1 MKIPST
7 FLPLGIGL
15 MLLIFVSSGW
25 GQGVQ
30 RIEVEREGGSAKT
43 TSQNGTFPLPE
54 LSSKAIS
61 VVTRSD
67 QAKFVEGPAGTTA
80 LIPADAFVFEDGS
93 PVTGTVEI
101 KMTEVTRKQDLLL
114 GHLPTISNGKMLVS
128 GGVVNLEAYSEG
140 KALRMGPG
148 KAVFIQFPRGFEDGM
163 ELFSGV
169 PDAQGNMN
177 WEPMKEDQN
186 AKTTIG
192 EVMKAADMAPNAS
205 LTPFYNVKPF
215 MEYGLADCKTFIF
228 EDKKHTVHG
237 YIYKTL
243 EQYYPCFGND
253 AVYVEVQFDEQGMPL
268 SIKYLTGK
276 NNCFKQ
282 AIVEILAT
290 VRWKTNL
297 RIIRSKTIY
306 FEVKPIIPWS
316 GNKAANEFVS
326 IVDNPNV
333 QLDTE
338 TKAAYRA
345 IKESRRVQME
355 AQREQSFA
363 REAFA
368 TTQLGWINCDRFY
381 DAKQVVDVSVES
393 THGNFPANTHAFL
406 VFETMNPVMPGYVL
420 SDGNMGFSKIP
431 PGLKA
436 KIVSISYDKATG
448 IQLGILPIT
457 TEAGN
462 AGKLSLHSITE
473 EDLLKTMAGL

>member
-1 MKIPST
+1 ME
-7 FLPLGIGL
+7 G
-15 MLLIFVSSGW
+15 
-25 GQGVQ
+25 
-30 RIEVEREGGSAKT
+30 EGGSAKT
-43 TSQNGTFPLPE
+43 TLQNGPLPLPE
-54 LSSKAIS
+54 MSARAVSI
-61 VVTRSD
+61 VTRSD

-128 GGVVNLEAYSEG
+128 GGVVNIEAYSEG

-148 KAVFIQFPRGFEDGM
+148 KAVFIQFPRGYEDGM

-169 PDAQGNMN
+169 PDAKGNMN

-205 LTPFYNVKPF
+205 LTPLYNVKPF
-215 MEYGLADCKTFIF
+215 MEYGLADWKTFTF
-228 EDKKHTVHG
+228 EDNKHTVHG

-253 AVYVEVQFDEQGMPL
+253 AVYVEVQFDEQGRPL
-268 SIKYLTGK
+268 SIKHLTGK

-290 VRWKTNL
+290 VRWETNQ

-306 FEVKPIIPWS
+306 FEVKPIIRATGS
-316 GNKAANEFVS
+316 IYGNVFVS

-333 QLDTE
+333 QLDAE

-345 IKESRRVQME
+345 MKETQRVQME
-355 AQREQSFA
+355 AQRAQSFA

-381 DAKQVVDVSVES
+381 NAKQVVDVTVEPAQ
-393 THGNFPANTHAFL
+393 GDFPHNTHAFL
-406 VFETMNPVMPGYVL
+406 VFETMNAVMPGDVL

-436 KIVSISYDKATG
+436 NIVSISYDKATG
-448 IQLGILPIT
+448 GTQLGILPIT

-462 AGKLSLHSITE
+462 AGKLSLQSISE
-473 EDLLKTMAGL
+473 EDLIKALAGL

>member
-1 MKIPST
+1 MGAGHTADRIGRGGRLRENHFTKRAFAIAGDVSQGSFDCDPVRPSQ
-7 FLPLGIGL
+7 I
-15 MLLIFVSSGW
+15 
-25 GQGVQ
+25 
-30 RIEVEREGGSAKT
+30 RR
-43 TSQNGTFPLPE
+43 
-54 LSSKAIS
+54 
-61 VVTRSD
+61 
-67 QAKFVEGPAGTTA
+67 GPAGTTA

-93 PVTGTVEI
+93 PVTGSVEI

-128 GGVVNLEAYSEG
+128 GGVVNLEAMSEG

-148 KAVFIQFPRGFEDGM
+148 KTVFIQFPRGFEDGM

-177 WEPMKEDQN
+177 WEPIKEDQN
-186 AKTTIG
+186 AKMTIG
-192 EVMKAADMAPNAS
+192 DVMKTADMAPNGS
-205 LTPFYNVKPF
+205 LSPFYNVKPF
-215 MEYGLADCKTFIF
+215 MEYGLADWKTFTF
-228 EDKKHTVHG
+228 EDNKHTVHG

-253 AVYVEVQFDEQGMPL
+253 AVYVEVQLDEQGRPF

-290 VRWKTNL
+290 VRWKTNE

-316 GNKAANEFVS
+316 EIKRENVFVS
-326 IVDNPNV
+326 IVDNPKA
-333 QLDTE
+333 QLDAE

-345 IKESRRVQME
+345 IKETRRVQME
-355 AQREQSFA
+355 VQRAQSFA

-368 TTQLGWINCDRFY
+368 TTKLGWINCDRFY
-381 DAKQVVDVSVES
+381 NAAQVVDVSVES
-393 THGNFPANTHAFL
+393 AQGNFPDNTHAFL
-406 VFETMNPVMPGYVL
+406 VFETMNAVLPGDL
-420 SDGNMGFSKIP
+420 LTNGSMGFRKIP

-448 IQLGILPIT
+448 GIQLGILPIT
-457 TEAGN
+457 TTAGN
-462 AGKLSLHSITE
+462 ASKLSLQSISE
-473 EDLLKTMAGL
+473 EDLMKAMEAVGSAR